1 MTGENLEKVFKEI
14 IEKEFGG
21 LKEMTPEKRA
31 EVFIACYMILVN
43 LTENDFDLVTSL
55 KIQSVTKNKEEEKKD
70 VVSDR

>member
-1 MTGENLEKVFKEI
+1 
-14 IEKEFGG
+14 
-21 LKEMTPEKRA
+21 
-31 EVFIACYMILVN
+31 MILVN